1 MDDWVTVALE
11 EYKTLRAESLG
22 AIEQMQRTLQIGVAA
37 IGLITGFG
45 IDTSA
50 SQPAVQAGFAVATP
64 ALAGTVLVLWLDQ
77 LRRSVFAGAHVARIE
92 HRIAERFANE
102 SPPLTWE
109 TSIQTEFDPGSGY
122 RYHHHWATAGALFA
136 AAVPMIAT
144 SIVRLG
150 RQGDWAL
157 FTVTAVAVGLI
168 LLAALSYQAWVHRQ
182 VSDKHRETRVA
193 IGLEASP
200 ESGSA

>member
-1 MDDWVTVALE
+1 MDDWVAVALE

-92 HRIAERFANE
+92 HSIALRFRDDD
-102 SPPLTWE
+102 PPLTWE
-109 TSIQTEFDPGSGY
+109 TNVQRVFDPSSGY

-136 AAVPMIAT
+136 AAAPMVAT

-150 RQGDWAL
+150 RQGEWVL
-157 FTVTAVAVGLI
+157 FAVAAVVVAFI
-168 LLAALSYQAWVHRQ
+168 LLAALGYQAWVHRQ
-182 VSDKHRETRVA
+182 VAGKHEETREA
-193 IGLEASP
+193 IGLGAGP
-200 ESGSA
+200 ASGSA